1 MIKGRKNVN
10 SKGLYILNYQD
21 ILVKPCFTKWD
32 TLVRVSLIYQVM
44 HWWQISRPIQTLGHN
59 RN

>member
-1 MIKGRKNVN
+1 MIKGRKSVN
-10 SKGLYILNYQD
+10 GKRLYILNYQD
-21 ILVKPCFTKWD
+21 ILAEPCFTKWD

-44 HWWQISRPIQTLGHN
+44 HWWQLKVDLWTLGHN